1 MSAACPS
8 RPLHNVCALVPHPPG
23 FWCPPLGPAI
33 KHRVAPRKRTAP
45 CCSLPHQPALAQSSV
60 ESCSLAFMPDVQSPV
75 TTQAEGARQAGA
87 EAGQRECAQGSSL
100 LYAQAA
106 HARRPKYWG
115 CASMRSIRRRGRVE
129 WGAVANRY
137 DQPQADKP
145 DPTRTAVRGKR
156 DPGLIGPMRR
166 LGAETV
172 QVDGEA
178 LRRAGIDGARGP
190 GARLAPR
197 GAAGDTRRP
206 RPWLTR
212 SLTCPARRGSP
223 IAVPGWD
230 WMPGN
235 TPRGTWGLSS
245 RIAGSWHPLATGHR

>member
-23 FWCPPLGPAI
+23 FWCPPLGPAG
-33 KHRVAPRKRTAP
+33 A
-45 CCSLPHQPALAQSSV
+45 CCRHG
-60 ESCSLAFMPDVQSPV
+60 

>member
-1 MSAACPS
+1 
-8 RPLHNVCALVPHPPG
+8 
-23 FWCPPLGPAI
+23 
-33 KHRVAPRKRTAP
+33 
-45 CCSLPHQPALAQSSV
+45 
-60 ESCSLAFMPDVQSPV
+60 
-75 TTQAEGARQAGA
+75 
-87 EAGQRECAQGSSL
+87 
-100 LYAQAA
+100 
-106 HARRPKYWG
+106 
-115 CASMRSIRRRGRVE
+115 MRSIRRRGRVE